1 MPAPPCPR
9 GSAQRPAW
17 ARRDLHRAVPLA
29 PWPPLPTLHGW
40 KPRPNLAPGAPEFLC
55 RLSGRLESRG
65 SILRRHSDSRLEVRQ
80 AAASSSSQ
88 YRSGRGLL
96 IGELAD
102 GEPIMVAEGQV
113 PPDEPS
119 SYAFEELGNGLLAI
133 FGLSQHA
140 LDRGCGE
147 TTTRDVDRH
156 GILRKKPC
164 PRSLRKTES

>member
-1 MPAPPCPR
+1 VGKGGPEVRLTHNACSAVPMRVGPEPR
-9 GSAQRPAW
+9 GHGGTCIVPFRRLCPPYTAGSRGRPS
-17 ARRDLHRAVPLA
+17 ARRS
-29 PWPPLPTLHGW
+29 
-40 KPRPNLAPGAPEFLC
+40 EFLC

-113 PPDEPS
+113 PPDEPT
-119 SYAFEELGNGLLAI
+119 SYALKSLATACSRFSGLA
-133 FGLSQHA
+133 
-140 LDRGCGE
+140 R
-147 TTTRDVDRH
+147 
-156 GILRKKPC
+156 C
-164 PRSLRKTES
+164 P